1 MPPDQAVK
9 GGKLSDS
16 LPPVRC
22 EWQLHRSWHD
32 RAKRPNHRDSSCGR
46 LRSRVRLPCRRQRA
60 HCPDASRH
68 EPAPSFRGFAQSG
81 QAWQE
86 CARPNDESVDIAVRL
101 GVDPKHADQVV
112 RGTVSLPNGTGKS
125 VRVLAIAKSPDK
137 QEEAKNAG
145 ADFYGFDDYLKKIAE
160 GWTDIDV
167 IIATPDSMMELGKIA
182 KILGP
187 RGLMPNPKS
196 GTVTQDVATAV
207 KEVKA
212 GKIDF
217 RVDKTG
223 IVHSI
228 IGKLSFDN
236 AKLKE
241 NIVTFLNTIIK
252 LKPSAAKGTYIK
264 SIVISSTMG
273 PGVKV
278 DRALN
283 EMKVAA

>member
-1 MPPDQAVK
+1 MKLTKRQKDNSKIDVSKEYNIADAVELLK
-9 GGKLSDS
+9 K
-16 LPPVRC
+16 
-22 EWQLHRSWHD
+22 
-32 RAKRPNHRDSSCGR
+32 AKS
-46 LRSRVRLPCRRQRA
+46 A
-60 HCPDASRH
+60 K
-68 EPAPSFRGFAQSG
+68 F
-81 QAWQE
+81 
-86 CARPNDESVDIAVRL
+86 DESVDIAVRL

-112 RGTVSLPNGTGKS
+112 RGTVSLPNGTGKT
-125 VRVLAIAKSPDK
+125 VKVLAIAKSPDK

-145 ADFYGFDDYLKKIAE
+145 ADFYGFDEYLKKIAD

-196 GTVTQDVATAV
+196 GTVTMDVATAV

-236 AKLKE
+236 NKLKE

-252 LKPSAAKGTYIK
+252 LKPSASKGTYIK
-264 SIVISSTMG
+264 SIVVSSTMG
-273 PGVKV
+273 PGVRV

>member
-1 MPPDQAVK
+1 MKLNKRQKENSKIDVSKEYGIAEAVELLK
-9 GGKLSDS
+9 K
-16 LPPVRC
+16 
-22 EWQLHRSWHD
+22 
-32 RAKRPNHRDSSCGR
+32 AKS
-46 LRSRVRLPCRRQRA
+46 A
-60 HCPDASRH
+60 K
-68 EPAPSFRGFAQSG
+68 F
-81 QAWQE
+81 
-86 CARPNDESVDIAVRL
+86 DESVDIAVRL

-125 VRVLAIAKSPDK
+125 VRVLVIAKSPDK
-137 QEEAKNAG
+137 QEDAKNAG
-145 ADFYGFDDYLKKIAE
+145 ADFYGFDDYLKKIGE

-167 IIATPDSMMELGKIA
+167 IISTPDSMMELGKIA

-196 GTVTQDVATAV
+196 GTVTMDVATAV

-228 IGKLSFDN
+228 IGKLSFDSN
-236 AKLKE
+236 KLKE

-264 SIVISSTMG
+264 SITISSTMG